1 MVASLPCRGKT
12 CPQCRSAAS
21 AWGPTFTPLMDGT
34 PCSAK
39 CATLQSQ
46 GGGSCTQGQLVPA
59 VPRADAEPARLQARP
74 APRPPALRPVRR
86 HPALRGAGAASPA
99 AHRHSNKLPAAEQPR
114 RLARRLRPRVKPSS
128 ACTQPT
134 PSFKHLRAG
143 EPNAAV
149 VRDAMRKGEAL
160 RAAAEAQRSAA
171 RRAAPPAARPPPRS
185 PAAAPP
191 PPRMHDA
198 AGRTWRAAALA
209 ALGREDGPRPG
220 SGSPGAAGGAP
231 GPLPY
236 AVVAPPLRVAPAR
249 PLASGV
255 GARLARCWA
264 SRGRHS
270 RGVWQGLPSAC
281 RGARAC
287 LQRRWALQ
295 GRRAGR
301 RALGAS
307 GLADG
312 SAPCAPGAARGACA
326 TQGERGR
333 PRAVGCGAAR

>member
-1 MVASLPCRGKT
+1 M
-12 CPQCRSAAS
+12 
-21 AWGPTFTPLMDGT
+21 
-34 PCSAK
+34 
-39 CATLQSQ
+39 QSRRD
-46 GGGSCTQGQLVPA
+46 CKRDL
-59 VPRADAEPARLQARP
+59 RLDRLLSVLYGDIQRYEEQ
-74 APRPPALRPVRR
+74 V
-86 HPALRGAGAASPA
+86 
-99 AHRHSNKLPAAEQPR
+99 QPR
-114 RLARRLRPRVKPSS
+114 QQHTGIQTNCLRLSS
-128 ACTQPT
+128 HGGWRGDCGPGSSPLLHALSQRQALSICAQ
-134 PSFKHLRAG
+134 AY

-171 RRAAPPAARPPPRS
+171 RRAAPPAARPPTAARPPPRS

>member
-143 EPNAAV
+143 VRAERGGCAR
-149 VRDAMRKGEAL
+149 RDAQGRG
-160 RAAAEAQRSAA
+160 AARGGRGAAQR
-171 RRAAPPAARPPPRS
+171 
-185 PAAAPP
+185 
-191 PPRMHDA
+191 
-198 AGRTWRAAALA
+198 
-209 ALGREDGPRPG
+209 
-220 SGSPGAAGGAP
+220 
-231 GPLPY
+231 
-236 AVVAPPLRVAPAR
+236 
-249 PLASGV
+249 
-255 GARLARCWA
+255 
-264 SRGRHS
+264 
-270 RGVWQGLPSAC
+270 
-281 RGARAC
+281 
-287 LQRRWALQ
+287 
-295 GRRAGR
+295 
-301 RALGAS
+301 
-307 GLADG
+307 
-312 SAPCAPGAARGACA
+312 GAARGAA
-326 TQGERGR
+326 GRAAADGRAAAAAQPGRRAAAAAHARRRWPHVARRGARGAGAGGRAAARVGVPGRGR
-333 PRAVGCGAAR
+333 RRARAAAVRGRRAAAARGPGAAPGLGRWGAPGTVLGVSRAALQRGVAGPAECMQRRACLLAAPLGPAGAPCRPARAGRVRAR